1 MKHLASKSQK
11 AGRKHYNARAVYKSS
26 LSLLSF
32 LFYHTNCT
40 STPDYELLR
49 NSSIWGVR
57 MFITH
62 LLPKYPTFYNDVLT
76 FISLTKEHFWELVRA
91 QPLYNVSVVYVN
103 CMLPFT

>member
-1 MKHLASKSQK
+1 
-11 AGRKHYNARAVYKSS
+11 
-26 LSLLSF
+26 
-32 LFYHTNCT
+32 
-40 STPDYELLR
+40 
-49 NSSIWGVR
+49 